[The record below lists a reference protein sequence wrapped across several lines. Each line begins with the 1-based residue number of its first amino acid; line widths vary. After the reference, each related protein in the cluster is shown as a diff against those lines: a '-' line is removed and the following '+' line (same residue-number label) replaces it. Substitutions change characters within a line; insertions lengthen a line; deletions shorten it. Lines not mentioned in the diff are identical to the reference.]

1 VSLYQRRYDAQV
13 GNPHFGARK
22 PTRTAPCQCEWP
34 LAAVDD
40 DGDLRCVKCARTLVQ
55 RTAPAERREPPPAA

>member
-34 LAAVDD
+34 LAALDEDD
-40 DGDLRCVKCARTLVQ
+40 EWRCVKCARPLV
-55 RTAPAERREPPPAA
+55 RPTPNMTRREPPAAA